1 MDGEQRSRNGFPGKP
16 RPLGR
21 GRENSWSSPTGNSRP
36 SPPRSPLLPKS
47 PVSSSSPWNSNSST
61 RGPRRGSFEDGV
73 DAQPSSPRVVNG
85 EYPELENKEIWL
97 IFQEQVFVTHVES
110 PVMFWA
116 QTADHK
122 TAQLI
127 QKMSEDLQVYCRNKP
142 LLQSTP
148 FIGKVYGGVYSE
160 DKKWYRCRVKEL
172 VGEDKVKV
180 HFVDFGN
187 TEEIS
192 LRSIVFLSR
201 DILSLVPFAQLY
213 CLDGVTTTNS
223 ELFDKG
229 VEVLHNLTADKLLTV
244 KLKETKKALD
254 EPCLVE
260 LTDTSDDGVGNIAN
274 ELVKQGLVTATFT
287 EQDGPPPLSP
297 RTSLSEAMIKEMEE
311 MRKDNETLRSMVKV
325 YQEKEKTFDEVQK
338 FYSAQAAKDK
348 ENMKQAVN
356 YKCLE
361 LVSKVCDLKKLR
373 AAAPAHGKTT
383 DVIREAILLTRN
395 VRIDLKSL
403 KSLQQVKETERKLE
417 EAQQCLCDCKEKE
430 LMADLISQRD
440 QGRQELFN
448 TIDLFCKEFH
458 MMPLEEREQSLQHS
472 LGQLKEQKGALNCS
486 SSDGVLER
494 TVEAYEEW
502 LERSCQDV
510 AEVRQKVNQCTDALT
525 TALANLQSVWSC
537 LRNSS
542 EAVDQHVAFG
552 DLDALIAALSCAI
565 QEEIDTSKVSEDK
578 EAKHIVDGAITT
590 LITEIEREV
599 SDIKE
604 LRDHLVANYRN
615 LQADMTPWL
624 GSKPDIKK
632 VGDVRRKIKSLRSR
646 LRHRLADKKDLEEGD
661 EAENPDELLK
671 VESDISDIYL
681 QLHQGF
687 EEESQ
692 FLADLA
698 KCASNHFPELP
709 IAHPE
714 LGISEFLVSDGLLK
728 PGRELEHY
736 PRHDSV
742 PYTSHDKCSVINTE
756 FSGKP
761 CILKEISL
769 DRELGDKETL
779 QNRAVNFRSVGNPCL
794 VPLHAFFV
802 KGNRA
807 FVQMPLLTRG
817 EEWLKSDECSSE
829 DVAVVLRDV
838 LEGLNALHTNDI
850 CHGGVHLQSVLVE
863 KVDGQFR
870 GRLDFYP
877 FINTQ
882 CNKAREMKFFGDLM
896 VKMNFPNKDHT
907 TTFSQ
912 LTEDTDLLAVLGD
925 LLDTDDVGRLTA
937 KQTLQQAYFCKCL

>member
-21 GRENSWSSPTGNSRP
+21 GRENSWSSPTGDSRP

-116 QTADHK
+116 QIADHK

-260 LTDTSDDGVGNIAN
+260 LTDTSDDGIGNIAN

-395 VRIDLKSL
+395 VGVDLKSL
-403 KSLQQVKETERKLE
+403 KSLQQVKETERKLQ

-440 QGRQELFN
+440 QGRQELFD
-448 TIDLFCKEFH
+448 TIDLFRKEVDV
-458 MMPLEEREQSLQHS
+458 MPLQEREQSLQHS

-486 SSDGVLER
+486 SSDGVFER

-525 TALANLQSVWSC
+525 TALANLQSVLQMSGN
-537 LRNSS
+537 NSD
-542 EAVDQHVAFG
+542 AVDQHVAFG
-552 DLDALIAALSCAI
+552 DLDALIATLSCAI

-578 EAKHIVDGAITT
+578 EAKQIVGGAITT
-590 LITEIEREV
+590 LITEIEREI

-632 VGDVRRKIKSLRSR
+632 VGEVRRKIKSLRSR

-661 EAENPDELLK
+661 EVENPDELQK

-709 IAHPE
+709 VAHPE

-779 QNRAVNFRSVGNPCL
+779 QNRAVNFRSVGNPFL

-850 CHGGVHLQSVLVE
+850 CHGCVHLQSVLVE

>member
-1 MDGEQRSRNGFPGKP
+1 M
-16 RPLGR
+16 
-21 GRENSWSSPTGNSRP
+21 
-36 SPPRSPLLPKS
+36 
-47 PVSSSSPWNSNSST
+47 
-61 RGPRRGSFEDGV
+61 
-73 DAQPSSPRVVNG
+73 
-85 EYPELENKEIWL
+85 
-97 IFQEQVFVTHVES
+97 FVTHVES

-148 FIGKVYGGVYSE
+148 FTGKVYGGVYSE

-395 VRIDLKSL
+395 VGVDLKSL
-403 KSLQQVKETERKLE
+403 KSLQQVKETERKLQ

-440 QGRQELFN
+440 QGRQELFD
-448 TIDLFCKEFH
+448 TIDLFRKEVDV
-458 MMPLEEREQSLQHS
+458 MPLQEREQSLQHS

-486 SSDGVLER
+486 SSDGVFER

-525 TALANLQSVWSC
+525 TALANLQSVLQMSGN
-537 LRNSS
+537 NSD
-542 EAVDQHVAFG
+542 AVDQHVAFG
-552 DLDALIAALSCAI
+552 DLDALIATLSCAI

-578 EAKHIVDGAITT
+578 EAKQIVGGAITT
-590 LITEIEREV
+590 LITEIEREI

-632 VGDVRRKIKSLRSR
+632 VGEVRRKIKSLRSR

-661 EAENPDELLK
+661 EVENPDELQK

-698 KCASNHFPELP
+698 KCTSNHFPELP
-709 IAHPE
+709 VAHPE

-736 PRHDSV
+736 PRHDSG

-779 QNRAVNFRSVGNPCL
+779 QNRAVNFRSVGNPFL

-850 CHGGVHLQSVLVE
+850 CHGCVHLQSVLVE